1 MAYLEGLDKLNKD
14 YDKPENENSTD
25 IRHSSFISPPGVCR
39 AEDDVRSGV
48 VDLYAASLRSGKYL
62 GCLTVGCSYGGWVNA
77 WFLSLKPDL

>member
-1 MAYLEGLDKLNKD
+1 MHRVDGLVQCVETC
-14 YDKPENENSTD
+14 PEQLCLTKIHPGRYEEA
-25 IRHSSFISPPGVCR
+25 PGVCR

-62 GCLTVGCSYGGWVNA
+62 GCSYGGWVNA